1 MELLK
6 INDNGQI
13 TIPSKLRNQIG
24 LEKGSFV
31 SVELLSENAIKI
43 IPVTI
48 IVKGEERYYTS
59 GWMEAEREATEAY
72 RKEGLKAYNSVDEMM
87 DELEKGLK

>member
-24 LEKGSFV
+24 LEKGSPFRSVTSMSLFNLGFV
-31 SVELLSENAIKI
+31 VA
-43 IPVTI
+43 
-48 IVKGEERYYTS
+48 
-59 GWMEAEREATEAY
+59 
-72 RKEGLKAYNSVDEMM
+72 
-87 DELEKGLK
+87 

>member
-59 GWMEAEREATEAY
+59 G
-72 RKEGLKAYNSVDEMM
+72 
-87 DELEKGLK
+87 

>member
-43 IPVTI
+43 TPVTI
-48 IVKGEERYYTS
+48 IVKEEERYYTS
-59 GWMEAEREATEAY
+59 GWMEAEREVTEAH